1 MVSIID
7 TKNVNIYFSADGFN
21 SSEILLENTPND
33 GSAEVIVPSTVSS
46 TNARIMIKPDN
57 SIYFS
62 VNKKEISVIQSPFV
76 IKFQN
81 FIQEI
86 CDQNM
91 GQFKF
96 DYSTYLNF
104 NEDVNLTIDNLP
116 QGLTFNIS
124 PDKLNNSTSSGEVK
138 IFGLENLSPQDI
150 HISLKAESASVSRSF
165 DFDLN
170 YRTDDVNP
178 PELLSPEDNLEE
190 VSLSTTLTWNDDEN
204 VSTYQIQ
211 ISKDTDFQEIIFS
224 ENIDQNFYNIDKL
237 EFNSNYFW
245 RVKSI
250 NNCSQSNFSSPFS
263 FKTQKITCGLYESEN
278 LPISLNDATSL
289 DESGL
294 TVTSIEISDI
304 VNIIHI
310 NVNLTLRN

>member
-1 MVSIID
+1 M
-7 TKNVNIYFSADGFN
+7 KNNFEEIAPLN
-21 SSEILLENTPND
+21 S
-33 GSAEVIVPSTVSS
+33 
-46 TNARIMIKPDN
+46 
-57 SIYFS
+57 
-62 VNKKEISVIQSPFV
+62 
-76 IKFQN
+76 
-81 FIQEI
+81 
-86 CDQNM
+86 
-91 GQFKF
+91 
-96 DYSTYLNF
+96 
-104 NEDVNLTIDNLP
+104 
-116 QGLTFNIS
+116 
-124 PDKLNNSTSSGEVK
+124 
-138 IFGLENLSPQDI
+138 
-150 HISLKAESASVSRSF
+150 SF

-250 NNCSQSNFSSPFS
+250 NNCSESNFSNPFS

-294 TVTSIEISDI
+294 TVTNIEIPDI
-304 VNIIHI
+304 VNIVDID
-310 NVNLTLRN
+310 VNLTLTHTWVEDLRIYLVSPDGTKVTLSQNSGGDGDNYTETVFDQDSQVSISSANAPFTGSFRPVGSLDIYNGERANGTWILQIVDQGPQDTGELIDFSIQIY